1 MRKLIDSFRR
11 SFSARLSLWVV
22 SFAALVFLAA
32 MSYIFFVSRR
42 YVREEAILRAT
53 QVVENSVLRLNSIL
67 EDVEISADNL
77 EWLVY
82 RHLDEPESMMEY
94 TRTTVQSNPV
104 LSGCSISFE
113 PNFFEGHYYY
123 SAYSG
128 YIGGNL
134 ETEQEGDEDYQYF
147 YLDWYLQPKLLNQPC
162 WTEPYSD
169 WEQDDAED
177 RQTQRMVSYCKPL
190 TTSDGYI
197 GSISL
202 DVSLKWLS
210 DNLSPVKP
218 YPHSY
223 SILVSRGG
231 TFLVHPDPEKLFYQT
246 IFTEGLIDPKP
257 ELDEL
262 GKSMLGL
269 EAGYRRMEIDGI
281 RSYVFF
287 TPLNA
292 TGWSMAIVCPESDIF
307 GRFNRLRRFIIAIDI
322 LGLLL
327 LFLSCFRVIR
337 KSMQPL
343 SDLARQAEDIA
354 SGHFDTVLP
363 ENTQPDE
370 LGTLSRSFADMQSS
384 LVTYMDELTRTTAN
398 KVRIERE
405 LQIAQNIQMGMIPQV
420 FPPFPERKDID
431 LYASMVPAR
440 EVGGDLYD
448 YFIQGRRLYFC
459 IGDVSGK
466 GVPASLFMTVVLNLF
481 RAAGKQGLLPAEIA
495 HQINE
500 TLTDGNEQL
509 MFVTMFIGAIDLQTG
524 KLDFCNCGH
533 NPPVI
538 LPPGGNPVF
547 LPCKSNTAIG
557 VLSDAV
563 FEGEYVDGFKDTP
576 LFLYTDGLNEAENP
590 DHELFGSDRLLA
602 VLGEPFTDAETVV
615 KRMQAAI
622 SDHVAGADASDD
634 QSKNSKLPSVAYQN
648 SPALK
653 RWAAIGCGEEGIRT
667 LTYAWL
673 KYI

>member
-1 MRKLIDSFRR
+1 MKKLIDTFRR

-22 SFAALVFLAA
+22 SFAALVFLGATA
-32 MSYIFFVSRR
+32 YFFTVSRR

-53 QVVENSVLRLNSIL
+53 QVVENSVLRLNNIL
-67 EDVEISADNL
+67 EDVQHSADNL

-82 RHLDEPESMMEY
+82 RHLDDPDLMMEY
-94 TRTTVQSNPV
+94 SRITVQGNPV

-113 PNFFEGHYYY
+113 PNFFKGHYYY

-128 YIGGNL
+128 YVGGTL
-134 ETEQEGDEDYQYF
+134 QTEQEGDEDYQYF

-190 TTSDGYI
+190 TTSAGFI

-202 DVSLKWLS
+202 DISLKWLS

-223 SILVSRGG
+223 SILISRGG
-231 TFLVHPDPEKLFYQT
+231 TYLVHPDPDKLFYQT
-246 IFTEGLIDPKP
+246 IFTEGLIDSKP
-257 ELDEL
+257 AQDEL
-262 GKSMLGL
+262 GKSMLEL
-269 EAGYRRMEIDGI
+269 EAGFRRLEIDGV

-287 TPLNA
+287 TPLKA

-307 GRFNRLRRFIIAIDI
+307 GRFNRLRWFITTIDL

-327 LFLSCFRVIR
+327 LFFSCFQVIR
-337 KSMQPL
+337 KTMRPL
-343 SDLARQAEDIA
+343 SDLARQAEEIA

-363 ENTQPDE
+363 ASTQPDE

-398 KVRIERE
+398 KVRIEGE
-405 LQIAQNIQMGMIPQV
+405 LQIARDIQMGMIPQV
-420 FPPFPERKDID
+420 FPPFPDRKDID
-431 LYASMVPAR
+431 LYASMEPAR

-448 YFIQGRRLYFC
+448 YFIQGGRLYFC
-459 IGDVSGK
+459 IADVSGK
-466 GVPASLFMTVVLNLF
+466 GVPASLFMAVVRNLF
-481 RAAGKQGLLPAEIA
+481 RAAGKQELLPDEIA
-495 HQINE
+495 RRINDI
-500 TLTDGNEQL
+500 LSDGNEQL
-509 MFVTMFIGAIDLQTG
+509 MFVTMFIGAIDLETG
-524 KLDFCNCGH
+524 RLDFCNCGH
-533 NPPVI
+533 NPPVV
-538 LPPGGNPVF
+538 LPHDGKPVF
-547 LPCKSNTAIG
+547 LSCKANTSIG
-557 VLSDAV
+557 ILPDAR

-602 VLGEPFTDAETVV
+602 ILGEPYTDAETVV
-615 KRMQAAI
+615 KRMQKAI
-622 SDHVAGADASDD
+622 SAHVAGADASDD
-634 QSKNSKLPSVAYQN
+634 
-648 SPALK
+648 
-653 RWAAIGCGEEGIRT
+653 
-667 LTYAWL
+667 LTML
-673 KYI
+673 CLEIKK

>member
-1 MRKLIDSFRR
+1 MKRLIDTLRR

-22 SFAALVFLAA
+22 SFAALVFLGA
-32 MSYIFFVSRR
+32 MAYFFTVSRR

-53 QVVENSVLRLNSIL
+53 QVVENSVLRLNNIL
-67 EDVEISADNL
+67 EDVQLSADNL

-82 RHLDEPESMMEY
+82 RHLDEPELMKEY
-94 TRTTVQSNPV
+94 SRITVQGNPV

-113 PNFFEGHYYY
+113 PNFFKGHYYY

-128 YIGGNL
+128 YVGGAL

-169 WEQDDAED
+169 WEQDDAAD

-190 TTSDGYI
+190 TTSEGFI

-202 DVSLKWLS
+202 DISLKWLS

-223 SILVSRGG
+223 SILISRGG
-231 TFLVHPDPEKLFYQT
+231 TYLVHPDPEKLFYQT
-246 IFTEGLIDPKP
+246 IFTEGLIDPDP
-257 ELDEL
+257 AQDEL
-262 GKSMLGL
+262 GKSMLDL

-287 TPLNA
+287 TPLKA
-292 TGWSMAIVCPESDIF
+292 TGWSMAIVCPEF
-307 GRFNRLRRFIIAIDI
+307 Q
-322 LGLLL
+322 
-327 LFLSCFRVIR
+327 VIR
-337 KSMQPL
+337 KAMRPL

-363 ENTQPDE
+363 ENQQPDE

-398 KVRIERE
+398 KVRIEGE
-405 LQIAQNIQMGMIPQV
+405 LQIARNIQMGMLPQV

-448 YFIQGRRLYFC
+448 YFIQGGRLYFC

-466 GVPASLFMTVVLNLF
+466 GVPASLFMTVVQNLF
-481 RAAGKQGLLPAEIA
+481 RAAGQQGLLPAEIA
-495 HQINE
+495 HRINE
-500 TLTDGNEQL
+500 TLADRNEQL
-509 MFVTMFIGAIDLQTG
+509 MFVTMFIGAIDLETG
-524 KLDFCNCGH
+524 RLDFCNCGH
-533 NPPVI
+533 NPPVVLPKGGHPFFLSCKANMSIGI
-538 LPPGGNPVF
+538 LPEA
-547 LPCKSNTAIG
+547 K
-557 VLSDAV
+557 
-563 FEGEYVDGFKDTP
+563 FEGESVESFMDTP

-590 DHELFGSDRLLA
+590 EHVLFGTDRLLA
-602 VLGEPFTDAETVV
+602 VLGEPYTDAETVV

-634 QSKNSKLPSVAYQN
+634 
-648 SPALK
+648 
-653 RWAAIGCGEEGIRT
+653 
-667 LTYAWL
+667 LTML
-673 KYI
+673 CLEIKK

>member
-1 MRKLIDSFRR
+1 MKRLIDTLRR

-22 SFAALVFLAA
+22 SFAALVFLGA
-32 MSYIFFVSRR
+32 MAYFFTVSRR

-53 QVVENSVLRLNSIL
+53 QVVENSVLRLNNIL
-67 EDVEISADNL
+67 EDVQLSADNL

-82 RHLDEPESMMEY
+82 RHLDEPELMKEY
-94 TRTTVQSNPV
+94 SRITVQGNPV

-113 PNFFEGHYYY
+113 PNFFKGHYYY

-128 YIGGNL
+128 YVGGAL

-169 WEQDDAED
+169 WEQDDAAD

-190 TTSDGYI
+190 TTSEGFI

-202 DVSLKWLS
+202 DISLKWLS

-223 SILVSRGG
+223 SILISRGG
-231 TFLVHPDPEKLFYQT
+231 TYLVHPDPEKLFYQT
-246 IFTEGLIDPKP
+246 IFTEGLIDPDP
-257 ELDEL
+257 AQDEL
-262 GKSMLGL
+262 GKSMLDL

-287 TPLNA
+287 TPLKA

-307 GRFNRLRRFIIAIDI
+307 GRFNRLRWFITMIDL

-327 LFLSCFRVIR
+327 LFFSCFQVIR
-337 KSMQPL
+337 KAMRPL

-363 ENTQPDE
+363 ENQQPDE

-398 KVRIERE
+398 KVRIEGE
-405 LQIAQNIQMGMIPQV
+405 LQIARNIQMGMLPQV

-448 YFIQGRRLYFC
+448 YFIQGGRLYFC

-466 GVPASLFMTVVLNLF
+466 GVPASLFMTVVQNLF
-481 RAAGKQGLLPAEIA
+481 RAAGQQGLLPAEIA
-495 HQINE
+495 HRINE
-500 TLTDGNEQL
+500 TLADRNEQL
-509 MFVTMFIGAIDLQTG
+509 MFVTMFIGAIDLETG
-524 KLDFCNCGH
+524 RLDFCNCGH
-533 NPPVI
+533 NPPVVLPKGGHPFFLSCKANMSIGI
-538 LPPGGNPVF
+538 LPEA
-547 LPCKSNTAIG
+547 K
-557 VLSDAV
+557 
-563 FEGEYVDGFKDTP
+563 FEGESVESFMDTP

-590 DHELFGSDRLLA
+590 EHVLFGTDRLLA
-602 VLGEPFTDAETVV
+602 VLGEPYTDAETVV

-634 QSKNSKLPSVAYQN
+634 
-648 SPALK
+648 
-653 RWAAIGCGEEGIRT
+653 
-667 LTYAWL
+667 LTML
-673 KYI
+673 CLEIKK

>member
-1 MRKLIDSFRR
+1 MKRLIDTLRR

-22 SFAALVFLAA
+22 SFAALVFLGA
-32 MSYIFFVSRR
+32 MAYFFTVSRR

-53 QVVENSVLRLNSIL
+53 QVVENSVLRLNNIL
-67 EDVEISADNL
+67 EDVQLSADNL

-82 RHLDEPESMMEY
+82 RHLDEPELMKEY
-94 TRTTVQSNPV
+94 SRITVQGNPV

-113 PNFFEGHYYY
+113 PNFFKGHYYY

-128 YIGGNL
+128 YVGGAL

-169 WEQDDAED
+169 WEQDDAAD

-190 TTSDGYI
+190 TTSEGFI

-202 DVSLKWLS
+202 DISLKWLS

-223 SILVSRGG
+223 SILISRGG
-231 TFLVHPDPEKLFYQT
+231 TYLVHPDPEKLFYQT
-246 IFTEGLIDPKP
+246 IFTEGLIDPDP
-257 ELDEL
+257 AQDEL
-262 GKSMLGL
+262 GKSMLDL

-287 TPLNA
+287 TPLKA

-307 GRFNRLRRFIIAIDI
+307 GRFNRLRWFVTMIDL

-327 LFLSCFRVIR
+327 LFFSCFQVIR
-337 KSMQPL
+337 KTMRPL

-363 ENTQPDE
+363 ENKQPDE

-398 KVRIERE
+398 KVRIEGE
-405 LQIAQNIQMGMIPQV
+405 LQIARNIQMGMLPQV
-420 FPPFPERKDID
+420 FPPFPDRKDID

-448 YFIQGRRLYFC
+448 YFIQGGRLYFC

-466 GVPASLFMTVVLNLF
+466 GVPASLFMTVVQNLF
-481 RAAGKQGLLPAEIA
+481 RAAGQQGLLPAEIA
-495 HQINE
+495 HRINE
-500 TLTDGNEQL
+500 TLADRNEQL
-509 MFVTMFIGAIDLQTG
+509 MFVTMFIGAIDLETG
-524 KLDFCNCGH
+524 RLDFCNCGH
-533 NPPVI
+533 NPPVVLPKGGHPFFLSCKANMSIGI
-538 LPPGGNPVF
+538 LPEA
-547 LPCKSNTAIG
+547 K
-557 VLSDAV
+557 
-563 FEGEYVDGFKDTP
+563 FEGESVESFMDTP

-590 DHELFGSDRLLA
+590 EHVLFGTDRLLA
-602 VLGEPFTDAETVV
+602 VLGEPYTDAETVV

-634 QSKNSKLPSVAYQN
+634 
-648 SPALK
+648 
-653 RWAAIGCGEEGIRT
+653 
-667 LTYAWL
+667 LTML
-673 KYI
+673 CLEIKG

>member
-1 MRKLIDSFRR
+1 MKKLIDSFRR

-22 SFAALVFLAA
+22 SFAALVFLGATA
-32 MSYIFFVSRR
+32 YFFTVSRR

-53 QVVENSVLRLNSIL
+53 QVVENSVLRLNNIL
-67 EDVEISADNL
+67 EDVQLSADNL

-82 RHLDEPESMMEY
+82 RHLDEPELMMEY
-94 TRTTVQSNPV
+94 SRITVQGNPV

-113 PNFFEGHYYY
+113 PNFFKDHYYY

-128 YIGGNL
+128 YVGGTL
-134 ETEQEGDEDYQYF
+134 QTEQEGDEDYQYF

-190 TTSDGYI
+190 TTSAGFI

-202 DVSLKWLS
+202 DISLKWLS

-223 SILVSRGG
+223 SILISRGG
-231 TFLVHPDPEKLFYQT
+231 TYLVHPDPDKLFYQT
-246 IFTEGLIDPKP
+246 IFTEGLIDSKP
-257 ELDEL
+257 AQDEL
-262 GKSMLGL
+262 GKSMLEL
-269 EAGYRRMEIDGI
+269 EAGFRRLEIDGV

-287 TPLNA
+287 TPLKA

-307 GRFNRLRRFIIAIDI
+307 GRFNRLRWFITTIDL

-327 LFLSCFRVIR
+327 LFFSCFQVIR
-337 KSMQPL
+337 KTMRPL
-343 SDLARQAEDIA
+343 SDLARQAEEIA

-363 ENTQPDE
+363 ENMQPDE

-398 KVRIERE
+398 KVRIEGE
-405 LQIAQNIQMGMIPQV
+405 LQIARDIQMGMIPQV
-420 FPPFPERKDID
+420 FPPFPDRKDID
-431 LYASMVPAR
+431 LYASMEPAR

-448 YFIQGRRLYFC
+448 YFIQGGRLYFC
-459 IGDVSGK
+459 IADVSGK
-466 GVPASLFMTVVLNLF
+466 GVPASLFMAVVRNLF
-481 RAAGKQGLLPAEIA
+481 RAAGKQVLLPDEIA
-495 HQINE
+495 RRINDI
-500 TLTDGNEQL
+500 LSDGNEQL
-509 MFVTMFIGAIDLQTG
+509 MFVTMFIGAIDLETG
-524 KLDFCNCGH
+524 RLDFCNCGH
-533 NPPVI
+533 NPPVVLPHGGKPAFLSCKANTTLGI
-538 LPPGGNPVF
+538 LP
-547 LPCKSNTAIG
+547 
-557 VLSDAV
+557 DAV
-563 FEGEYVDGFKDTP
+563 FEGEHVDGFKDTP

-590 DHELFGSDRLLA
+590 DHEIFGSDRLLA
-602 VLGEPFTDAETVV
+602 ALGEPYTDAEAVV

-622 SDHVAGADASDD
+622 AEHVAGADASDD
-634 QSKNSKLPSVAYQN
+634 
-648 SPALK
+648 
-653 RWAAIGCGEEGIRT
+653 
-667 LTYAWL
+667 LTML
-673 KYI
+673 CLEIKG

>member
-32 MSYIFFVSRR
+32 MSYFFFVSRR

-53 QVVENSVLRLNSIL
+53 QVVENSVLRLNNIL
-67 EDVEISADNL
+67 EDVQLSADNL

-82 RHLDEPESMMEY
+82 RHLDEPELMKEY
-94 TRTTVQSNPV
+94 SRITVQGNPV

-113 PNFFEGHYYY
+113 PNFFKGHYYY

-128 YIGGNL
+128 YVGGAL

-169 WEQDDAED
+169 WEQDDAAD

-190 TTSDGYI
+190 TTSEGFI

-202 DVSLKWLS
+202 DISLKWLS

-223 SILVSRGG
+223 SILISRGG
-231 TFLVHPDPEKLFYQT
+231 TYLVHPDPEKLFYQT
-246 IFTEGLIDPKP
+246 IFTEGLIDPDP
-257 ELDEL
+257 AQDEL
-262 GKSMLGL
+262 GKSMLDL

-287 TPLNA
+287 TPLKA

-307 GRFNRLRRFIIAIDI
+307 GRFNRLRWFITMIDL

-327 LFLSCFRVIR
+327 LFFSCFQVIR
-337 KSMQPL
+337 KAMRPL

-363 ENTQPDE
+363 ENQQPDE

-398 KVRIERE
+398 KVRIEGE
-405 LQIAQNIQMGMIPQV
+405 LQIARNIQMGMLPQV

-448 YFIQGRRLYFC
+448 YFIQGGRLYFC

-466 GVPASLFMTVVLNLF
+466 GVPASMFMTVVQNLF
-481 RAAGKQGLLPAEIA
+481 RAAGQQGLLPAEIA
-495 HQINE
+495 HRINE
-500 TLTDGNEQL
+500 TLADRNEQL
-509 MFVTMFIGAIDLQTG
+509 MFVTMFIGAIDLETG
-524 KLDFCNCGH
+524 RLDFCNCGH

-538 LPPGGNPVF
+538 LPKGGHPFF
-547 LPCKSNTAIG
+547 LSCKANMSIG
-557 VLSDAV
+557 ILPEAK
-563 FEGEYVDGFKDTP
+563 FEGESVESFMDTP

-590 DHELFGSDRLLA
+590 EHVLFGTDRLLA
-602 VLGEPFTDAETVV
+602 VLGEPYTDAETVV

-634 QSKNSKLPSVAYQN
+634 
-648 SPALK
+648 
-653 RWAAIGCGEEGIRT
+653 
-667 LTYAWL
+667 LTML
-673 KYI
+673 CLEIKG

>member
-1 MRKLIDSFRR
+1 MKRLIDTLRR

-22 SFAALVFLAA
+22 SFAALVFLGA
-32 MSYIFFVSRR
+32 MAYFFTVSRR

-53 QVVENSVLRLNSIL
+53 QVVENSVLRLNNIL
-67 EDVEISADNL
+67 EDVQLSADNL

-82 RHLDEPESMMEY
+82 RHLDEPELMKEY
-94 TRTTVQSNPV
+94 SRITVQGNPV

-113 PNFFEGHYYY
+113 PNFFKGHYYY

-128 YIGGNL
+128 YVGGAL

-169 WEQDDAED
+169 WEQDDAAD

-190 TTSDGYI
+190 TTSEGFI

-202 DVSLKWLS
+202 DISLKWLS

-223 SILVSRGG
+223 SILISRGG
-231 TFLVHPDPEKLFYQT
+231 TYLVHPDPEKLFYQT
-246 IFTEGLIDPKP
+246 IFTEGLIDPDP
-257 ELDEL
+257 AQDEL
-262 GKSMLGL
+262 GKSMLDL

-287 TPLNA
+287 TPLKA

-307 GRFNRLRRFIIAIDI
+307 GRFNRLRWFITMIDL

-327 LFLSCFRVIR
+327 LFFSCFQVIR
-337 KSMQPL
+337 KAMRPL

-363 ENTQPDE
+363 ENQQPDE

-398 KVRIERE
+398 KVRIEGE
-405 LQIAQNIQMGMIPQV
+405 LQIARNIQMGMLPQV

-448 YFIQGRRLYFC
+448 YFIQGGRLYFC

-466 GVPASLFMTVVLNLF
+466 GVPASMFMTVVQNLF
-481 RAAGKQGLLPAEIA
+481 RAAGQQGLLPAEIA
-495 HQINE
+495 HRINE
-500 TLTDGNEQL
+500 TLADRNEQL
-509 MFVTMFIGAIDLQTG
+509 MFVTMFIGAIDLETG
-524 KLDFCNCGH
+524 RLDFCNCGH

-538 LPPGGNPVF
+538 LPKGGHPFF
-547 LPCKSNTAIG
+547 LSCKANMSIG
-557 VLSDAV
+557 ILPEAK
-563 FEGEYVDGFKDTP
+563 FEGESVESFMDTP

-590 DHELFGSDRLLA
+590 EHVLFGTDRLLA
-602 VLGEPFTDAETVV
+602 VLGEPYTDAETVV

-634 QSKNSKLPSVAYQN
+634 
-648 SPALK
+648 
-653 RWAAIGCGEEGIRT
+653 
-667 LTYAWL
+667 LTML
-673 KYI
+673 CLEIKG

>member
-1 MRKLIDSFRR
+1 MKRLIDTLRR

-22 SFAALVFLAA
+22 SFAALVFLGA
-32 MSYIFFVSRR
+32 MAYFFTVSRR

-53 QVVENSVLRLNSIL
+53 QVVENSVLRLNNIL
-67 EDVEISADNL
+67 EDVQLSADNL

-82 RHLDEPESMMEY
+82 RHLDEPELMKEY
-94 TRTTVQSNPV
+94 SRITVQGNPV

-113 PNFFEGHYYY
+113 PDFFKGHYYY

-128 YIGGNL
+128 YVGGAL

-190 TTSDGYI
+190 TTSEGFI

-202 DVSLKWLS
+202 DISLKWLS

-223 SILVSRGG
+223 SILISRGG
-231 TFLVHPDPEKLFYQT
+231 TYLVHPDPEKLFYQT
-246 IFTEGLIDPKP
+246 IFTEGLIDPNP
-257 ELDEL
+257 AQDEL
-262 GKSMLGL
+262 GKSMLDL

-287 TPLNA
+287 TPLKA

-307 GRFNRLRRFIIAIDI
+307 GRFNRLRWFITMIDL

-327 LFLSCFRVIR
+327 LFLSCFQVIR
-337 KSMQPL
+337 KAMRPL

-384 LVTYMDELTRTTAN
+384 LVTYIDELTRTTAN
-398 KVRIERE
+398 KVRIEGE
-405 LQIAQNIQMGMIPQV
+405 LQIARNIQMGMLPQV

-448 YFIQGRRLYFC
+448 YFIQSGRLYFC

-466 GVPASLFMTVVLNLF
+466 GVPASLFMTVVQNLF
-481 RAAGKQGLLPAEIA
+481 RAAGQQGLLPAEIA
-495 HQINE
+495 HRINE
-500 TLTDGNEQL
+500 TLSDRNEQL
-509 MFVTMFIGAIDLQTG
+509 MFVTMFIGAIDLETG
-524 KLDFCNCGH
+524 RLDFCNCGH
-533 NPPVI
+533 NPPAVLPRGGKPAFLSCKANTCIGI
-538 LPPGGNPVF
+538 LPE
-547 LPCKSNTAIG
+547 
-557 VLSDAV
+557 AV
-563 FEGEYVDGFKDTP
+563 FEGESVEGFKDTP
-576 LFLYTDGLNEAENP
+576 LFLYTDGLSEAENP
-590 DHELFGSDRLLA
+590 EHDLFGTDRLLA
-602 VLGEPFTDAETVV
+602 VLGEPYSDAETVV

-634 QSKNSKLPSVAYQN
+634 
-648 SPALK
+648 
-653 RWAAIGCGEEGIRT
+653 
-667 LTYAWL
+667 LTML
-673 KYI
+673 CLEIKG

>member
-1 MRKLIDSFRR
+1 MKKLLDTLRR

-32 MSYIFFVSRR
+32 MAYSFIVSRR

-53 QVVENSVLRLNSIL
+53 QVVENSVLRLNNIL
-67 EDVEISADNL
+67 EDVQLSADNL

-82 RHLDEPESMMEY
+82 RHLDEPEIMMEY
-94 TRTTVQSNPV
+94 SRTTVQSNPV

-113 PNFFEGHYYY
+113 PDFFEGHHYF

-128 YIGGNL
+128 YIGGTL
-134 ETEQEGDEDYQYF
+134 ETEQEGDDDYQYF

-169 WEQDDAED
+169 WDQDDTED
-177 RQTQRMVSYCKPL
+177 RETQRMVSYCKPL
-190 TTSDGYI
+190 TTSQGFI
-197 GSISL
+197 GTISL
-202 DVSLKWLS
+202 DISLKWLS
-210 DNLSPVKP
+210 DNLSSVMP
-218 YPHSY
+218 YPHAY
-223 SILVSRGG
+223 SILISRGG
-231 TFLVHPDPEKLFYQT
+231 TYLVHPDPDKLFYQT
-246 IFTEGLIDPKP
+246 IFTEGLITPNPAQDV
-257 ELDEL
+257 L
-262 GKSMLGL
+262 GKSMLEL
-269 EAGYRRMEIDGI
+269 EAGYQQLRIDGT
-281 RSYVFF
+281 RSYVFY
-287 TPLNA
+287 TPLKA

-307 GRFNRLRRFIIAIDI
+307 GRFNRLRRLVTLIDI

-327 LFLSCFRVIR
+327 LFLACFRIIR
-337 KSMQPL
+337 KAMQPL

-384 LVTYMDELTRTTAN
+384 LVNYMDELTRTTAN
-398 KVRIERE
+398 KVRIEGE
-405 LQIAQNIQMGMIPQV
+405 LQIAQNIQMGMVPQV

-448 YFIQGRRLYFC
+448 YFIQGGRLYFC

-466 GVPASLFMTVVLNLF
+466 GVPASLFMTVARNLF
-481 RAAGKQGLLPAEIA
+481 HAAGRQGLPPAEIA

-500 TLTDGNEQL
+500 TLSDGNEQM
-509 MFVTMFIGAIDLQTG
+509 MFVTMFIGFIDLLTG
-524 KLDFCNCGH
+524 DLDFCNCGH
-533 NPPVI
+533 NPPVVI
-538 LPPGGNPVF
+538 PHDGSPVF
-547 LPCKSNTAIG
+547 LSCKANTSLGI
-557 VLSDAV
+557 LPDAR
-563 FEGEYVDGFKDTP
+563 FEGEQMPGFKDTP

-590 DHELFGSDRLLA
+590 EHEIFGSDRLLT
-602 VLGEPFTDAETVV
+602 VLSEPYTDAETAI

-622 SDHVAGADASDD
+622 SEHVAGAEASDD
-634 QSKNSKLPSVAYQN
+634 
-648 SPALK
+648 
-653 RWAAIGCGEEGIRT
+653 
-667 LTYAWL
+667 LTML
-673 KYI
+673 CLEIKTT

>member
-1 MRKLIDSFRR
+1 MKKLIDTFRR

-22 SFAALVFLAA
+22 SFAALVFLGA
-32 MSYIFFVSRR
+32 MAYFFTVSRR

-53 QVVENSVLRLNSIL
+53 QVVENSVLRLNNIL
-67 EDVEISADNL
+67 EDVQLSADNL

-82 RHLDEPESMMEY
+82 RHLDEPELMKEY
-94 TRTTVQSNPV
+94 SRITVQGNPV

-113 PNFFEGHYYY
+113 PNFFKGHYYY

-128 YIGGNL
+128 YVGGAL

-169 WEQDDAED
+169 WEQDDAAD

-190 TTSDGYI
+190 TTSEGFI

-202 DVSLKWLS
+202 DISLKWLS

-223 SILVSRGG
+223 SILISRGG
-231 TFLVHPDPEKLFYQT
+231 TYLVHPDPEKLFYQT
-246 IFTEGLIDPKP
+246 IFTEGLIDPDP
-257 ELDEL
+257 AQDEL
-262 GKSMLGL
+262 GKSMLDL

-287 TPLNA
+287 TPLKA

-307 GRFNRLRRFIIAIDI
+307 GRFNRLRWFITMIDL

-327 LFLSCFRVIR
+327 LFFSCFQVIR
-337 KSMQPL
+337 KAMRPL

-363 ENTQPDE
+363 ENQQPDE

-398 KVRIERE
+398 KVRIEGE
-405 LQIAQNIQMGMIPQV
+405 LQIARHIQMGMLPQV
-420 FPPFPERKDID
+420 FPPFPDWKDMD

-448 YFIQGRRLYFC
+448 YFIQGGRLYFC

-466 GVPASLFMTVVLNLF
+466 GVPASLFMTVVQNLF
-481 RAAGKQGLLPAEIA
+481 RAAGQQGLLPAEIA
-495 HQINE
+495 HRINE
-500 TLTDGNEQL
+500 TLADRNEQL
-509 MFVTMFIGAIDLQTG
+509 MFVTMFIGAIDLETG
-524 KLDFCNCGH
+524 RLDFCNCGH
-533 NPPVI
+533 NPPVVLPKGGHPFFLSCKANMSIGI
-538 LPPGGNPVF
+538 LPEA
-547 LPCKSNTAIG
+547 K
-557 VLSDAV
+557 
-563 FEGEYVDGFKDTP
+563 FEGESVESFMDTP

-590 DHELFGSDRLLA
+590 EHVLFGTDRLLA
-602 VLGEPFTDAETVV
+602 VLGEPYTDAETVV

-634 QSKNSKLPSVAYQN
+634 
-648 SPALK
+648 
-653 RWAAIGCGEEGIRT
+653 
-667 LTYAWL
+667 LTML
-673 KYI
+673 CLEIKK

>member
-32 MSYIFFVSRR
+32 MSYFFFVSRR

-634 QSKNSKLPSVAYQN
+634 
-648 SPALK
+648 
-653 RWAAIGCGEEGIRT
+653 
-667 LTYAWL
+667 LTML
-673 KYI
+673 CLEIKK

>member
-1 MRKLIDSFRR
+1 MKKLIDTFRR

-22 SFAALVFLAA
+22 SFAALVFLGATA
-32 MSYIFFVSRR
+32 YFFTVSRR

-53 QVVENSVLRLNSIL
+53 QVVENSVLRLNNIL
-67 EDVEISADNL
+67 EDVQLSADNL

-82 RHLDEPESMMEY
+82 RHLDDPDLIMEY
-94 TRTTVQSNPV
+94 SRITVQGNPV

-113 PNFFEGHYYY
+113 PNFFKGHYYY

-128 YIGGNL
+128 YVGGTL
-134 ETEQEGDEDYQYF
+134 QTEQEGDEDYQYF

-190 TTSDGYI
+190 TTSAGFI

-202 DVSLKWLS
+202 DISLKWLS

-223 SILVSRGG
+223 SILISRGG
-231 TFLVHPDPEKLFYQT
+231 TYLVHPDPDKLFYQT
-246 IFTEGLIDPKP
+246 IFTEGLIDSKP
-257 ELDEL
+257 AQDEL
-262 GKSMLGL
+262 GKSMLEL
-269 EAGYRRMEIDGI
+269 EAGFRRLEIDGV

-287 TPLNA
+287 TPLKA

-307 GRFNRLRRFIIAIDI
+307 GRFNRLRWFITTIDL

-327 LFLSCFRVIR
+327 LFFSCFQVIR
-337 KSMQPL
+337 KTMRPL
-343 SDLARQAEDIA
+343 SDLARQAEEIA

-363 ENTQPDE
+363 ASTQPDE
-370 LGTLSRSFADMQSS
+370 LGTLTRSFADMQSS

-398 KVRIERE
+398 KVRIEGE
-405 LQIAQNIQMGMIPQV
+405 LQIARDIQMGMIPQV
-420 FPPFPERKDID
+420 FPPFPDRKDID
-431 LYASMVPAR
+431 LYASMEPAR

-448 YFIQGRRLYFC
+448 YFIQGGRLYFC
-459 IGDVSGK
+459 IADVSGK
-466 GVPASLFMTVVLNLF
+466 GVPASLFMAVVRNLF
-481 RAAGKQGLLPAEIA
+481 RAAGKQELLPDEIA
-495 HQINE
+495 RRINDI
-500 TLTDGNEQL
+500 LSDGNEQL
-509 MFVTMFIGAIDLQTG
+509 MFVTMFIGAIDLETG
-524 KLDFCNCGH
+524 RLDFCNCGH
-533 NPPVI
+533 NPPVV
-538 LPPGGNPVF
+538 LPHDGKPVF
-547 LPCKSNTAIG
+547 LSCKANTSIG
-557 VLSDAV
+557 ILPDAR

-602 VLGEPFTDAETVV
+602 ILSEPYTDAETVV
-615 KRMQAAI
+615 KRMQKAI
-622 SDHVAGADASDD
+622 SAHVAGADASDD
-634 QSKNSKLPSVAYQN
+634 
-648 SPALK
+648 
-653 RWAAIGCGEEGIRT
+653 
-667 LTYAWL
+667 LTML
-673 KYI
+673 CLEIKK

>member
-1 MRKLIDSFRR
+1 MKKLIDTLRR

-22 SFAALVFLAA
+22 SFAALVFLGA
-32 MSYIFFVSRR
+32 MAYFFTVSRR

-53 QVVENSVLRLNSIL
+53 QVVENSVLRLNNIL
-67 EDVEISADNL
+67 EDVQLSADNL

-82 RHLDEPESMMEY
+82 RHLDEPELMKEY
-94 TRTTVQSNPV
+94 SRITVQGNPV

-113 PNFFEGHYYY
+113 PNFFKGHYYY

-128 YIGGNL
+128 YVGGAL

-169 WEQDDAED
+169 WEQGDAAD

-190 TTSDGYI
+190 TTSEGFI

-202 DVSLKWLS
+202 DISLKWLS

-223 SILVSRGG
+223 SILISRGG
-231 TFLVHPDPEKLFYQT
+231 TYLVHPDPEKLFYQT
-246 IFTEGLIDPKP
+246 IFTEGLIDPDP
-257 ELDEL
+257 AQDEL
-262 GKSMLGL
+262 GKSMLDL

-287 TPLNA
+287 TPLKA

-307 GRFNRLRRFIIAIDI
+307 GRFNRLRWFITMIDL

-327 LFLSCFRVIR
+327 LFFSCFQVIR
-337 KSMQPL
+337 KAMRPL

-363 ENTQPDE
+363 ENQQPDE

-398 KVRIERE
+398 KVRIEGE
-405 LQIAQNIQMGMIPQV
+405 LQIARNIQMGMLPQV

-448 YFIQGRRLYFC
+448 YFIQGGRLYFC

-466 GVPASLFMTVVLNLF
+466 GVPASLFMTVVQNLF
-481 RAAGKQGLLPAEIA
+481 RAAGQQGLLPAEIA
-495 HQINE
+495 HRINE
-500 TLTDGNEQL
+500 TLADRNEQL
-509 MFVTMFIGAIDLQTG
+509 MFVTMFIGAIDLETG
-524 KLDFCNCGH
+524 RLDFCNCGH
-533 NPPVI
+533 NPPVVLPKGGHPFFLSCKANMSIGI
-538 LPPGGNPVF
+538 LPEA
-547 LPCKSNTAIG
+547 K
-557 VLSDAV
+557 
-563 FEGEYVDGFKDTP
+563 FEGESVESFMDTP

-590 DHELFGSDRLLA
+590 EHVLFGTDRLLA
-602 VLGEPFTDAETVV
+602 VLGEPYTDAETIV

-622 SDHVAGADASDD
+622 SDHVAGAEASDD
-634 QSKNSKLPSVAYQN
+634 
-648 SPALK
+648 
-653 RWAAIGCGEEGIRT
+653 
-667 LTYAWL
+667 LTML
-673 KYI
+673 CLEIKK

>member
-1 MRKLIDSFRR
+1 MKKLIDTLRR

-22 SFAALVFLAA
+22 SFAALVFLGA
-32 MSYIFFVSRR
+32 MAYFFTVSRR

-53 QVVENSVLRLNSIL
+53 QVVENSVLRLNNIL
-67 EDVEISADNL
+67 EDVQLSADNL

-82 RHLDEPESMMEY
+82 RHLDEPELMKEY
-94 TRTTVQSNPV
+94 SRITVQGNPV

-113 PNFFEGHYYY
+113 PNFFKGHYYY

-128 YIGGNL
+128 YVGGAL

-169 WEQDDAED
+169 WEQDDAAD

-190 TTSDGYI
+190 TTSEGFI

-202 DVSLKWLS
+202 DISLKWLS

-223 SILVSRGG
+223 SILISRGG
-231 TFLVHPDPEKLFYQT
+231 TYLVHPDPEKLFYQT

-257 ELDEL
+257 AQDEL
-262 GKSMLGL
+262 GKSMLDL
-269 EAGYRRMEIDGI
+269 EAGYRRMKIDGI

-287 TPLNA
+287 TPLKA

-307 GRFNRLRRFIIAIDI
+307 GRFNRLRWFVTMIDL

-327 LFLSCFRVIR
+327 LFFSCFQVIR
-337 KSMQPL
+337 KTMRPL

-398 KVRIERE
+398 KVRIEGE
-405 LQIAQNIQMGMIPQV
+405 LQIARNIQMGMLPQV
-420 FPPFPERKDID
+420 FPPFPERKDVD

-448 YFIQGRRLYFC
+448 YFIQSGRLYFC

-466 GVPASLFMTVVLNLF
+466 GVPASLFMTVVQNLF
-481 RAAGKQGLLPAEIA
+481 RAAGQQGLLPAEIA
-495 HQINE
+495 HRINE
-500 TLTDGNEQL
+500 TLADRNEQL
-509 MFVTMFIGAIDLQTG
+509 MFVTMFIGAIDLETG
-524 KLDFCNCGH
+524 RLDFCNCGH
-533 NPPVI
+533 NPPVV
-538 LPPGGNPVF
+538 LPRGGKPAF
-547 LPCKSNTAIG
+547 LSCKANTAIG
-557 VLSDAV
+557 ILPDAH
-563 FEGEYVDGFKDTP
+563 FEGEHLDGFKGTP
-576 LFLYTDGLNEAENP
+576 LFLYTDGLSEAENP
-590 DHELFGSDRLLA
+590 DLELFGTDRLLA
-602 VLGEPFTDAETVV
+602 VLGEPYTDAETVV

-634 QSKNSKLPSVAYQN
+634 
-648 SPALK
+648 
-653 RWAAIGCGEEGIRT
+653 
-667 LTYAWL
+667 LTML
-673 KYI
+673 CLEIKK

>member
-1 MRKLIDSFRR
+1 MKKLIDTLRR

-32 MSYIFFVSRR
+32 MAYFFTVSRR

-53 QVVENSVLRLNSIL
+53 QVVENSVLRLNNIL
-67 EDVEISADNL
+67 EDVQLSADNL

-82 RHLDEPESMMEY
+82 RHLEEPEMMMEY
-94 TRTTVQSNPV
+94 SRITVQSNPV

-113 PNFFEGHYYY
+113 PNFFEGQYYY

-190 TTSDGYI
+190 TTPDGFI

-202 DVSLKWLS
+202 DISLKWLS

-257 ELDEL
+257 EQDEL
-262 GKSMLGL
+262 GKSMQGL
-269 EAGYRRMEIDGI
+269 EAGYRQMEVDGI

-287 TPLNA
+287 TPLKA

-307 GRFNRLRRFIIAIDI
+307 GRFNRLRRIIIAIDI

-337 KSMQPL
+337 KAMQPL

-384 LVTYMDELTRTTAN
+384 LVSYMDELTRTTAN

-431 LYASMVPAR
+431 LYASMMPAR

-509 MFVTMFIGAIDLQTG
+509 MFVTMFIGAIDLRTG

-538 LPPGGNPVF
+538 LPPDGKPVF
-547 LPCKSNTAIG
+547 LSCKANTAIG

-563 FEGEYVDGFKDTP
+563 FEGEYADGFKDTP

-634 QSKNSKLPSVAYQN
+634 
-648 SPALK
+648 
-653 RWAAIGCGEEGIRT
+653 
-667 LTYAWL
+667 LTML
-673 KYI
+673 CLEIKK

>member
-1 MRKLIDSFRR
+1 MKKLIDTFRR

-22 SFAALVFLAA
+22 SFAALVFLGATA
-32 MSYIFFVSRR
+32 YFFTVSRR

-53 QVVENSVLRLNSIL
+53 QVVENSVLRLNNIL
-67 EDVEISADNL
+67 EDVQLSADNL

-82 RHLDEPESMMEY
+82 RHLDDPDLMMEY
-94 TRTTVQSNPV
+94 SRITVQGNPV

-113 PNFFEGHYYY
+113 PNFFKGHYYY

-128 YIGGNL
+128 YVGGTL
-134 ETEQEGDEDYQYF
+134 QTEQEGDEDYQYF

-190 TTSDGYI
+190 TTSAGFI

-202 DVSLKWLS
+202 DISLKWLS

-223 SILVSRGG
+223 SILISRGG
-231 TFLVHPDPEKLFYQT
+231 TYLVHPDPDKLFYQT
-246 IFTEGLIDPKP
+246 IFTEGLIDSKP
-257 ELDEL
+257 AQDEL
-262 GKSMLGL
+262 GKSMLEL
-269 EAGYRRMEIDGI
+269 EAGFRRLEIDGV

-287 TPLNA
+287 TPLKA

-307 GRFNRLRRFIIAIDI
+307 GRFNRLRWFITTIDL

-327 LFLSCFRVIR
+327 LFFSCFQVIR
-337 KSMQPL
+337 KTMRPL
-343 SDLARQAEDIA
+343 SDLARQAEEIA

-363 ENTQPDE
+363 ASTQPDE
-370 LGTLSRSFADMQSS
+370 LGTLTRSFADMQSS

-398 KVRIERE
+398 KVRIEGE
-405 LQIAQNIQMGMIPQV
+405 LQIARDIQMGMIPQV
-420 FPPFPERKDID
+420 FPPFPDRKDID
-431 LYASMVPAR
+431 LYASMEPAR

-448 YFIQGRRLYFC
+448 YFIQGGRLYFC
-459 IGDVSGK
+459 IADVSGK
-466 GVPASLFMTVVLNLF
+466 GVPASLFMAVVRNLF
-481 RAAGKQGLLPAEIA
+481 RAAGKQELLPDEIA
-495 HQINE
+495 RRINDI
-500 TLTDGNEQL
+500 LSDGNEQL
-509 MFVTMFIGAIDLQTG
+509 MFVTMFIGAIDLETG
-524 KLDFCNCGH
+524 RLDFCNCGH
-533 NPPVI
+533 NPPVV
-538 LPPGGNPVF
+538 LPHDGKPVF
-547 LPCKSNTAIG
+547 LSCKANTSIG
-557 VLSDAV
+557 ILPDAR

-602 VLGEPFTDAETVV
+602 ILGEPYTDAETVV
-615 KRMQAAI
+615 KRMQKAI
-622 SDHVAGADASDD
+622 SEHVAGADASDD
-634 QSKNSKLPSVAYQN
+634 
-648 SPALK
+648 
-653 RWAAIGCGEEGIRT
+653 
-667 LTYAWL
+667 LTML
-673 KYI
+673 CLEIKK

>member
-32 MSYIFFVSRR
+32 MSYFFFVSRR

-82 RHLDEPESMMEY
+82 RHLDEPEAMMEY

-113 PNFFEGHYYY
+113 PDYYEGHHYY

-128 YIGGNL
+128 YIGGTL
-134 ETEQEGDEDYQYF
+134 QTEQEGDEDYQYF

-190 TTSDGYI
+190 TTADGYI
-197 GSISL
+197 GAISL
-202 DVSLKWLS
+202 DISLKWLS
-210 DNLSPVKP
+210 DNLSSVKP

-223 SILVSRGG
+223 SILISRGG
-231 TFLVHPDPEKLFYQT
+231 TYLVHPDPDKLFYQT
-246 IFTEGLIDPKP
+246 IFTEGLITPKP
-257 ELDEL
+257 DQDEL
-262 GKSMLGL
+262 GRSMLAL
-269 EAGYRRMEIDGI
+269 EAGYRRLEIDGK

-287 TPLNA
+287 TPLKA

-307 GRFNRLRRFIIAIDI
+307 GRFNRLGGLVMTIIL

-327 LFLSCFRVIR
+327 LFFSCFRVIR
-337 KSMQPL
+337 GAMQPL

-363 ENTQPDE
+363 ENTKPDE

-384 LVTYMDELTRTTAN
+384 LVTYMDELQRTTAN
-398 KVRIERE
+398 KVRIQGE
-405 LQIAQNIQMGMIPQV
+405 LQIARDIQMGMIPQV

-431 LYASMVPAR
+431 LYACMVPAR

-448 YFIQGRRLYFC
+448 YFIQDGRLYFC

-466 GVPASLFMTVVLNLF
+466 GVPASLFMTVARNLF
-481 RAAGKQGLLPAEIA
+481 RATGRQGLPPADMA
-495 HQINE
+495 HRINE
-500 TLTDGNEQL
+500 ILSDGNEQL
-509 MFVTMFIGAIDLQTG
+509 MFVTMFIGVIDLRTG
-524 KLDFCNCGH
+524 DLEFCNCGH
-533 NPPVI
+533 NPPVV
-538 LPPGGNPVF
+538 LRRDGKPVF
-547 LPCKSNTAIG
+547 LSCQANTSLGI
-557 VLSDAV
+557 LRDAK
-563 FEGEYVDGFKDTP
+563 FEGERVTGFKDTP

-590 DHELFGSDRLLA
+590 EHEIFGSDRLLA
-602 VLGEPFTDAETVV
+602 VLDEPYTDAETAV
-615 KRMQAAI
+615 KRMQSAI
-622 SDHVAGADASDD
+622 ADHVAGADASDD
-634 QSKNSKLPSVAYQN
+634 
-648 SPALK
+648 
-653 RWAAIGCGEEGIRT
+653 
-667 LTYAWL
+667 LTML
-673 KYI
+673 CVEIKTDGLD

>member
-1 MRKLIDSFRR
+1 MKRLIDTLRR

-22 SFAALVFLAA
+22 SFAALVFLGA
-32 MSYIFFVSRR
+32 MAYFFTVSRR

-53 QVVENSVLRLNSIL
+53 QVVENSVLRLNNIL
-67 EDVEISADNL
+67 EDVQLSADNL

-82 RHLDEPESMMEY
+82 RHLDEPELMKEY
-94 TRTTVQSNPV
+94 SRITVQGNPV

-113 PNFFEGHYYY
+113 PNFFKGHYYY

-128 YIGGNL
+128 YVGGAL

-169 WEQDDAED
+169 WEQDDAAD

-190 TTSDGYI
+190 TTSEGFI

-202 DVSLKWLS
+202 DISLKWLS

-223 SILVSRGG
+223 SILISRGG
-231 TFLVHPDPEKLFYQT
+231 TYLVHPDPEKLFYQT
-246 IFTEGLIDPKP
+246 VFTEGLIDPDP
-257 ELDEL
+257 AQDEL
-262 GKSMLGL
+262 GKSMLDL

-287 TPLNA
+287 TPLKA

-307 GRFNRLRRFIIAIDI
+307 GRFNRLRWFITMIDL

-327 LFLSCFRVIR
+327 LFFSCFQVIR
-337 KSMQPL
+337 KAMRPL

-363 ENTQPDE
+363 ENQQPDE

-398 KVRIERE
+398 KVRIEGE
-405 LQIAQNIQMGMIPQV
+405 LQIARNIQMGMLPQV

-448 YFIQGRRLYFC
+448 YFIQGGRLYFC

-466 GVPASLFMTVVLNLF
+466 GVPASLFMTVVQNLF
-481 RAAGKQGLLPAEIA
+481 RAAGQQGLLPAEIA
-495 HQINE
+495 HRINE
-500 TLTDGNEQL
+500 TLADRNEQL
-509 MFVTMFIGAIDLQTG
+509 MFVTMFIGAIDLETG
-524 KLDFCNCGH
+524 RLDFCNCGH
-533 NPPVI
+533 NPPVVLPKGGHPFFLSCKANMSIGI
-538 LPPGGNPVF
+538 LPEA
-547 LPCKSNTAIG
+547 K
-557 VLSDAV
+557 
-563 FEGEYVDGFKDTP
+563 FEGESVESFMDTP

-590 DHELFGSDRLLA
+590 EHVLFGTDRLLA
-602 VLGEPFTDAETVV
+602 VLGEPYTDAETVV

-634 QSKNSKLPSVAYQN
+634 
-648 SPALK
+648 
-653 RWAAIGCGEEGIRT
+653 
-667 LTYAWL
+667 LTML
-673 KYI
+673 CLEIKK

>member
-1 MRKLIDSFRR
+1 MKRLIDTLRR

-22 SFAALVFLAA
+22 SFAALVFLGA
-32 MSYIFFVSRR
+32 MAYFFTVSRR

-53 QVVENSVLRLNSIL
+53 QVVENSVLRLNNIL
-67 EDVEISADNL
+67 EDVQLSADNL

-82 RHLDEPESMMEY
+82 RHLDEPELMKEY
-94 TRTTVQSNPV
+94 SRITVQGNPV

-113 PNFFEGHYYY
+113 PNFFKGHYYY

-128 YIGGNL
+128 YVGGAL

-169 WEQDDAED
+169 WEQGDAAD

-190 TTSDGYI
+190 TTSEGFI
-197 GSISL
+197 GAISL
-202 DVSLKWLS
+202 DISLKWLS

-223 SILVSRGG
+223 SILISRGG
-231 TFLVHPDPEKLFYQT
+231 TYLVHPDPEKLFYQT
-246 IFTEGLIDPKP
+246 IFTEGLIDPDP
-257 ELDEL
+257 AQDEL
-262 GKSMLGL
+262 GKSMLDL

-287 TPLNA
+287 TPLKA

-307 GRFNRLRRFIIAIDI
+307 GRFNRLRWFITMIDL

-327 LFLSCFRVIR
+327 LFFSCFQVIR
-337 KSMQPL
+337 KAMRPL

-363 ENTQPDE
+363 ENQQPDE

-398 KVRIERE
+398 KVRIEGE
-405 LQIAQNIQMGMIPQV
+405 LQIARNIQMGMLPQV

-448 YFIQGRRLYFC
+448 YFIQGGRLYFC

-466 GVPASLFMTVVLNLF
+466 GVPASLFMTVVQNLF
-481 RAAGKQGLLPAEIA
+481 RAAGQQGLLPAEIA
-495 HQINE
+495 HRINE
-500 TLTDGNEQL
+500 TLADRNEQL
-509 MFVTMFIGAIDLQTG
+509 MFVTMFIGAIDLETG
-524 KLDFCNCGH
+524 RLDFCNCGH
-533 NPPVI
+533 NPPVVLPKGGHPFFLSCKANMSIGI
-538 LPPGGNPVF
+538 LPEA
-547 LPCKSNTAIG
+547 K
-557 VLSDAV
+557 
-563 FEGEYVDGFKDTP
+563 FEGESVESFMDTP

-590 DHELFGSDRLLA
+590 EHVLFGTDRLLA
-602 VLGEPFTDAETVV
+602 VLGEPYTDAETVV

-634 QSKNSKLPSVAYQN
+634 
-648 SPALK
+648 
-653 RWAAIGCGEEGIRT
+653 
-667 LTYAWL
+667 LTML
-673 KYI
+673 CLEIKG

>member
-1 MRKLIDSFRR
+1 MKKLIDTLRR

-22 SFAALVFLAA
+22 SFAALVFLGA
-32 MSYIFFVSRR
+32 MAYFFTVSRR

-53 QVVENSVLRLNSIL
+53 QVLENSVLRLNNIL
-67 EDVEISADNL
+67 EDVQLSADNL

-82 RHLDEPESMMEY
+82 RHLDEPELMKEY
-94 TRTTVQSNPV
+94 SRITVQGNPV

-113 PNFFEGHYYY
+113 PNFFKGHYYY

-128 YIGGNL
+128 YVGGAL

-169 WEQDDAED
+169 WEQGDAAD

-190 TTSDGYI
+190 TTSEGFI

-202 DVSLKWLS
+202 DISLKWLS

-223 SILVSRGG
+223 SILISRGG
-231 TFLVHPDPEKLFYQT
+231 TYLVHPDPEKLFYQT
-246 IFTEGLIDPKP
+246 IFTEGLIDPDP
-257 ELDEL
+257 AQDEL
-262 GKSMLGL
+262 GKSMLDL

-287 TPLNA
+287 TPLKA

-307 GRFNRLRRFIIAIDI
+307 GRFNRLRWFITMIDL

-327 LFLSCFRVIR
+327 LFFSCFQVIR
-337 KSMQPL
+337 KAMRPL

-363 ENTQPDE
+363 ENQQPDE

-398 KVRIERE
+398 KVRIEGE
-405 LQIAQNIQMGMIPQV
+405 LQIARNIQMGMLPQV

-448 YFIQGRRLYFC
+448 YFIQGSRLYFC

-466 GVPASLFMTVVLNLF
+466 GVPASLFMTVVQNLF
-481 RAAGKQGLLPAEIA
+481 RAAGQQGLLPAEIA
-495 HQINE
+495 HRINE
-500 TLTDGNEQL
+500 TLADRNEQL
-509 MFVTMFIGAIDLQTG
+509 MFVTMFIGAIDLETG
-524 KLDFCNCGH
+524 RLDFCNCGH
-533 NPPVI
+533 NPPVVLPKGGHPFFLSCKANMSIGI
-538 LPPGGNPVF
+538 LPEA
-547 LPCKSNTAIG
+547 K
-557 VLSDAV
+557 
-563 FEGEYVDGFKDTP
+563 FEGESVESFMDTP

-590 DHELFGSDRLLA
+590 EHVLFGTDRLLA
-602 VLGEPFTDAETVV
+602 VLGEPYTDAETVV

-634 QSKNSKLPSVAYQN
+634 
-648 SPALK
+648 
-653 RWAAIGCGEEGIRT
+653 
-667 LTYAWL
+667 LTML
-673 KYI
+673 CLEIKK

>member
-343 SDLARQAEDIA
+343 SDLARQADP
-354 SGHFDTVLP
+354 VP
-363 ENTQPDE
+363 
-370 LGTLSRSFADMQSS
+370 SRTCS
-384 LVTYMDELTRTTAN
+384 
-398 KVRIERE
+398 
-405 LQIAQNIQMGMIPQV
+405 
-420 FPPFPERKDID
+420 PPW
-431 LYASMVPAR
+431 
-440 EVGGDLYD
+440 
-448 YFIQGRRLYFC
+448 
-459 IGDVSGK
+459 
-466 GVPASLFMTVVLNLF
+466 
-481 RAAGKQGLLPAEIA
+481 
-495 HQINE
+495 
-500 TLTDGNEQL
+500 
-509 MFVTMFIGAIDLQTG
+509 
-524 KLDFCNCGH
+524 
-533 NPPVI
+533 
-538 LPPGGNPVF
+538 
-547 LPCKSNTAIG
+547 
-557 VLSDAV
+557 
-563 FEGEYVDGFKDTP
+563 
-576 LFLYTDGLNEAENP
+576 
-590 DHELFGSDRLLA
+590 
-602 VLGEPFTDAETVV
+602 
-615 KRMQAAI
+615 
-622 SDHVAGADASDD
+622 
-634 QSKNSKLPSVAYQN
+634 
-648 SPALK
+648 SPI
-653 RWAAIGCGEEGIRT
+653 WT
-667 LTYAWL
+667 S
-673 KYI
+673 

>member
-1 MRKLIDSFRR
+1 MKKLIDTFRR

-22 SFAALVFLAA
+22 SFAALVFLGA
-32 MSYIFFVSRR
+32 MAYFFTVSRR

-53 QVVENSVLRLNSIL
+53 QVVENSVLRLNNIL
-67 EDVEISADNL
+67 EDVQLSADNL

-82 RHLDEPESMMEY
+82 RHLDEPELMKEY
-94 TRTTVQSNPV
+94 SRITVQGNPV

-113 PNFFEGHYYY
+113 PNFFKGHYYY

-128 YIGGNL
+128 YVGGAL

-169 WEQDDAED
+169 WEQDDAAD

-190 TTSDGYI
+190 TTSEGFI

-202 DVSLKWLS
+202 DISLKWLS

-223 SILVSRGG
+223 SILISRGG
-231 TFLVHPDPEKLFYQT
+231 TYLVHPDPEKLFYQT
-246 IFTEGLIDPKP
+246 IFTEGLIDPDP
-257 ELDEL
+257 AQDEL
-262 GKSMLGL
+262 GKSMLDL

-287 TPLNA
+287 TPLKA

-307 GRFNRLRRFIIAIDI
+307 GRFNRLRWFITMIDL

-327 LFLSCFRVIR
+327 LFFSCFQVIR
-337 KSMQPL
+337 KAMRPL

-363 ENTQPDE
+363 ENQQPDE

-398 KVRIERE
+398 KVRIEGE
-405 LQIAQNIQMGMIPQV
+405 LQIARNIQMGMLPQV
-420 FPPFPERKDID
+420 FPPFPDWKDID

-448 YFIQGRRLYFC
+448 YFIQGGRLYFC

-466 GVPASLFMTVVLNLF
+466 GVPASLFMTVVQNLF
-481 RAAGKQGLLPAEIA
+481 RAAGQQGLLPAEIA
-495 HQINE
+495 HRINE
-500 TLTDGNEQL
+500 TLADRNEQL
-509 MFVTMFIGAIDLQTG
+509 MFVTMFIGAIDLETG
-524 KLDFCNCGH
+524 RLDFCNCGH
-533 NPPVI
+533 NPPVVLPKGGHPFFLSCKANMSIGI
-538 LPPGGNPVF
+538 LPEA
-547 LPCKSNTAIG
+547 K
-557 VLSDAV
+557 
-563 FEGEYVDGFKDTP
+563 FEGESVESFMDTP

-590 DHELFGSDRLLA
+590 EHVLFGTDRLLA
-602 VLGEPFTDAETVV
+602 VLGEPYTDAETVV

-634 QSKNSKLPSVAYQN
+634 
-648 SPALK
+648 
-653 RWAAIGCGEEGIRT
+653 
-667 LTYAWL
+667 LTML
-673 KYI
+673 CLEIKK

>member
-1 MRKLIDSFRR
+1 MKKLIDTLRR

-22 SFAALVFLAA
+22 SFAALVFLGA
-32 MSYIFFVSRR
+32 MAYFFTVSRR

-53 QVVENSVLRLNSIL
+53 QVVENSVLRLNNIL
-67 EDVEISADNL
+67 EDVQLSADNL

-82 RHLDEPESMMEY
+82 RHLDEPELMKEY
-94 TRTTVQSNPV
+94 SRITVQGNPV

-113 PNFFEGHYYY
+113 PNFFKGHYYY

-128 YIGGNL
+128 YVGGAL

-169 WEQDDAED
+169 WEQDDAAD

-190 TTSDGYI
+190 TTSEGFI

-202 DVSLKWLS
+202 DISLKWLS

-223 SILVSRGG
+223 SILISRGG
-231 TFLVHPDPEKLFYQT
+231 TYLVHPDPEKLFYQT
-246 IFTEGLIDPKP
+246 IFTEGLIDPDP
-257 ELDEL
+257 AQDEL
-262 GKSMLGL
+262 GKSMLDL

-287 TPLNA
+287 TPLKA

-307 GRFNRLRRFIIAIDI
+307 GRFNRLRWFITMIDL

-327 LFLSCFRVIR
+327 LFFSCFQVIR
-337 KSMQPL
+337 KAMRPL

-363 ENTQPDE
+363 ENQQPDE

-398 KVRIERE
+398 KVRIEGE
-405 LQIAQNIQMGMIPQV
+405 LQIARNIQMGMLPQV

-448 YFIQGRRLYFC
+448 YFIQGGRLYFC

-466 GVPASLFMTVVLNLF
+466 GVPASLFMTVVQNLF
-481 RAAGKQGLLPAEIA
+481 RAAGQQGLLPAEIA
-495 HQINE
+495 HRINE
-500 TLTDGNEQL
+500 TLADRNEQL
-509 MFVTMFIGAIDLQTG
+509 MFVTMFIGAIDLETG
-524 KLDFCNCGH
+524 RLDFCNCGH
-533 NPPVI
+533 NPPVVLPKGGHPFFLSCKANMSIGI
-538 LPPGGNPVF
+538 LPEA
-547 LPCKSNTAIG
+547 K
-557 VLSDAV
+557 
-563 FEGEYVDGFKDTP
+563 FEGESVESFMDTP

-590 DHELFGSDRLLA
+590 EHVLFGTDRLLA
-602 VLGEPFTDAETVV
+602 VLGEPYTDAETVV

-634 QSKNSKLPSVAYQN
+634 
-648 SPALK
+648 
-653 RWAAIGCGEEGIRT
+653 
-667 LTYAWL
+667 LTML
-673 KYI
+673 CLEIKK

>member
-1 MRKLIDSFRR
+1 MKKLIDTLRR

-32 MSYIFFVSRR
+32 MAYFFTVSRR

-53 QVVENSVLRLNSIL
+53 QVVENSVLRLNNIL
-67 EDVEISADNL
+67 EDVQLSADNL

-82 RHLDEPESMMEY
+82 RHLEEPEMMMEY
-94 TRTTVQSNPV
+94 SRITVQSNPV

-190 TTSDGYI
+190 TTPDGFI

-202 DVSLKWLS
+202 DISLKWLS

-431 LYASMVPAR
+431 LYASMMPAR

-538 LPPGGNPVF
+538 LPPDGKPVF
-547 LPCKSNTAIG
+547 LSCKANTAIG

-563 FEGEYVDGFKDTP
+563 FEGEYADGFKDTP

-634 QSKNSKLPSVAYQN
+634 
-648 SPALK
+648 
-653 RWAAIGCGEEGIRT
+653 
-667 LTYAWL
+667 LTML
-673 KYI
+673 CLEIKK